1 MPKVFLL
8 LSFLFTSTLYANYFS
23 WKLLSQDFSRV
34 IKRNK
39 TTHLIGQYPNSIFIS
54 GAREGKGSW
63 KKMYKKIQFDIKAGR
78 SFVIII
84 SVNTSFGIKDLTYT
98 SGEKETN
105 TYLGLGIH
113 TTNNRWHTFSRD
125 IQSDLQK
132 LYPNHKLKTINSMV
146 IRGRV
151 SIRNIKFK
159 NRLFKTNKKKFV
171 KTPKHLISTPKKKPI
186 PYKKHNIPP
195 KIILKKN
202 SKRIFTLG
210 EKFIFPNVKAID
222 TYGNI
227 LKTERVGY
235 VDTQKVGKY
244 VLNYIAI
251 DKSGNVA
258 IKGEVIIVQN
268 IDTNTSLKTS
278 KEKYVEKKK
287 KEIPTSS
294 EKINNENVSEVIMTE
309 EMILENEYIK
319 ELIATDFGE

>member
-1 MPKVFLL
+1 MPKIFLL

-39 TTHLIGQYPNSIFIS
+39 TTHLIGQYPYSIFIS
-54 GAREGKGSW
+54 GAREGKDSW
-63 KKMYKKIQFDIKAGR
+63 EKKYKKIQFDIKAGR
-78 SFVIII
+78 NFVIII
-84 SVNTSFGIKDLTYT
+84 SVNTSLGIKDLTYT

-151 SIRNIKFK
+151 SIKNIKFK
-159 NRLFKTNKKKFV
+159 NRLFKIDKKKFV
-171 KTPKHLISTPKKKPI
+171 KIPKKKSI
-186 PYKKHNIPP
+186 PYKKHNTPP
-195 KIILKKN
+195 KIILNKN
-202 SKRIFTLG
+202 SKHIYTLG
-210 EKFIFPNVKAID
+210 EKFIFPDVKAID

-227 LKTERVGY
+227 LKIERVGY

-251 DKSGNVA
+251 DKAGNVA

-268 IDTNTSLKTS
+268 TETNASVKTS
-278 KEKYVEKKK
+278 KEKYIEKQK

-294 EKINNENVSEVIMTE
+294 EKINNENVSEIIMTE

>member
-1 MPKVFLL
+1 MPKIFLL

-39 TTHLIGQYPNSIFIS
+39 TTHLIGQYPYSIFIS
-54 GAREGKGSW
+54 GAREGKDSW
-63 KKMYKKIQFDIKAGR
+63 EKKYKKIQFDIKAGR
-78 SFVIII
+78 NFVIII
-84 SVNTSFGIKDLTYT
+84 SVNTSLGIKDLTYT

-151 SIRNIKFK
+151 SIKNIKFK
-159 NRLFKTNKKKFV
+159 NRLFKMNKKKFV
-171 KTPKHLISTPKKKPI
+171 KIPKKKSI
-186 PYKKHNIPP
+186 PYKKHNTPP
-195 KIILKKN
+195 KIILNKN
-202 SKRIFTLG
+202 SKHIYTLG
-210 EKFIFPNVKAID
+210 EKFIFPDVKAID
-222 TYGNI
+222 IYGNI
-227 LKTERVGY
+227 LKIERVGY
-235 VDTQKVGKY
+235 VDTKKVGKY

-251 DKSGNVA
+251 DKAGNVA

-268 IDTNTSLKTS
+268 TDTNASVKTS

-287 KEIPTSS
+287 KDIPTSS
-294 EKINNENVSEVIMTE
+294 KKINNENISEIIMTE

-319 ELIATDFGE
+319 ELIATDFAE